1 MTSTHKPSAPRPQG
15 PVDPRIYRRIFEQDQ
30 DGAAILDELWRVFAK
45 SAVCE
50 GGIDAVLK
58 TYRNDGARMVLE
70 HIVRR
75 INQANGVTDHDDGNA
90 VDLD

>member
-1 MTSTHKPSAPRPQG
+1 MTDAHKPNMPRAAG
-15 PVDPRIYRRIFEQDQ
+15 PIDPRIYRRVFEQDG

-45 SAVCE
+45 GAVTE

-58 TYRNDGARMVLE
+58 TYHRQGARAVLE

-75 INQANGVTDHDDGNA
+75 INQANGVADHDDGQH
-90 VDLD
+90 DSSS